1 MVLLCLKGGV
11 GVKKRQ
17 TSLRFLH
24 SLREVLTKRRSGGGL
39 SLDTG
44 QPQVLAIKAMSTTN
58 VVNDVDE
65 APKQHT
71 SVDEQ

>member
-1 MVLLCLKGGV
+1 MLLCLKGGV